1 MPRTRPDSDA
11 TPAKA
16 YARRR
21 AIVRDLM
28 ADLTVAFR
36 THAKAH
42 RARPGDWRYPNDLD
56 EVCLRL
62 IQLVDVL
69 APTARGTP
77 TTKRPSRKP

>member
-1 MPRTRPDSDA
+1 MPRPEPDA

-21 AIVRDLM
+21 AIIRDLM
-28 ADLTVAFR
+28 ADLKVAFR

-42 RARPGDWRYPNDLD
+42 RAKPRDWRYPNDLD

-69 APTARGTP
+69 VPTPTP
-77 TTKRPSRKP
+77 TTPAAKRPSRKP

>member
-1 MPRTRPDSDA
+1 MRRTDPDA

-21 AIVRDLM
+21 AIIRDLM

-36 THAKAH
+36 THAKAQ
-42 RARPGDWRYPNDLD
+42 RAKPRDWRYPNDLD

-62 IQLVDVL
+62 IQLADVL
-69 APTARGTP
+69 APTAPGTRSAE
-77 TTKRPSRKP
+77 RPSRKP